1 MVAWLL
7 PWVGLVCMGSVDIF
21 VVDGKGFGEAG
32 FNGEVVV
39 LVLLWRLLLVVIMLF
54 FSNFVLSKHP
64 KSFFQY

>member
-1 MVAWLL
+1 
-7 PWVGLVCMGSVDIF
+7 MGSVDIF

-32 FNGEVVV
+32 FNGKVVV